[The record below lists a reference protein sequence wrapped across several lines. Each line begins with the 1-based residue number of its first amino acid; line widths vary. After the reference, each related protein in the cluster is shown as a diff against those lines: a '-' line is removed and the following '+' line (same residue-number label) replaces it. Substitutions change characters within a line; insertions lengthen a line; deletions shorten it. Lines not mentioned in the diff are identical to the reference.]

1 MSQESPAN
9 MRIRTYSYAAP
20 ERDPSRWKGVS
31 GLEAMR
37 QLIGGAAPP
46 PPIAYTLDFTLVQV
60 EPGFAAFEGQP
71 AEWMENPLG
80 TVHGGWISTL
90 LDSALGCAVHSTLA
104 PGMAYTSATLEV
116 KFIRP
121 VLASTGRLRAE
132 ARVLHGGARLAVVS
146 ASLTGVTGGKLHAS
160 ATSTCMI
167 FEAR

>member
-1 MSQESPAN
+1 MSQESPTGL
-9 MRIRTYSYAAP
+9 RTRSYTYAAP
-20 ERDPSRWKGVS
+20 DRGPSRWKGVS
-31 GLEAMR
+31 GLDAMR

-46 PPIAYTLDFTLVQV
+46 PPIASTLDFTLVQV
-60 EPGFAAFEGQP
+60 DPGVAAFEGQP
-71 AEWMENPLG
+71 AEWLENPLG

-116 KFIRP
+116 KFLRP
-121 VLASTGRLRAE
+121 VLATTGRLRAE
-132 ARVLHGGARLAVVS
+132 GRVLHGGSRLAVVS
-146 ASLTGVTGGKLHAS
+146 ATLTGVADGKLYAS